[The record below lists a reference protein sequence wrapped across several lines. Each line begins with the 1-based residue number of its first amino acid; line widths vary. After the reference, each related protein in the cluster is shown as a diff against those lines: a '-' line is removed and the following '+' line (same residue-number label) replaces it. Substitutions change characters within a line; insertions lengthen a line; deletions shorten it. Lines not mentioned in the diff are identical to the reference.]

1 MLSNCDDE
9 DFYGSPDCLLT
20 PEDCRL
26 HIANF
31 STLPVKIHKGQ
42 ILGYSHDPEKW
53 LNTFEELTSE
63 EQVKLESY
71 ATLVRSLCYPVG
83 SILDTLLEQMHKIP
97 GGSTIPPGTEGKL
110 LGGPKTAETA
120 PDDISR
126 INLVSEV
133 HIFKDLSLD
142 QRQRLE
148 EILKC
153 NESAFGLD
161 GRLGHYPAKVEIP
174 LREGAKETSCPPF
187 FVSPVNRKVI

>member
-1 MLSNCDDE
+1 E

-26 HIANF
+26 RIANF

-42 ILGYSHDPEKW
+42 ILGYGHDPEKW
-53 LNTFEELTSE
+53 LNTFDELTSE

-71 ATLVRSLCYPVG
+71 ATLVRSL
-83 SILDTLLEQMHKIP
+83 SEQMHKLP
-97 GGSTIPPGTEGKL
+97 GDPTIPPGTEGEL
-110 LGGPKTAETA
+110 SGGPKTAETA
-120 PDDISR
+120 PDDVSR

-133 HIFKDLSLD
+133 DIFKDLSLD

-148 EILKC
+148 EILKR

-187 FVSPVNRKVI
+187 FASPANRKVI